1 MIYLDHTATMI
12 PERELLEYYIE
23 CALKYPAN
31 PASIHSAGFAARKAQ
46 AAAINQLA
54 KSFDCRPEELIIT
67 SGGSE
72 SINMALKGGLAA
84 HQRLG
89 KRVLISEGEHSAVSE
104 TAKWLTAH
112 GYFVEK
118 IGLSAEGVIDL
129 EQLEQALKKPAA
141 ILSLIY
147 VNNETG
153 AAAPVEEVV
162 KLRNSLQPDML
173 IHVDGVQACGKLNWS
188 FKNLGVD
195 LFSGSGHKFG
205 APRGIGFLIHR
216 YSIRLEPLIHGGGQQ
231 RGLRSGTEN
240 VPLVMTMARAAAIAN
255 HDLAQK
261 TEYVA
266 GLRRRLLDRLTE
278 LDVSYVL
285 LSPAK
290 AVPGI
295 VSLAVEGLRGE
306 TLLHALEN
314 SEIYV
319 STGSACSS
327 KKREES
333 AVLRAMKLPENL
345 IKGSIRISIA
355 RSNTEEDIDTVAEAV
370 SQATKW
376 LARR

>member
-12 PERELLEYYIE
+12 PERELLEYYVE
-23 CALKYPAN
+23 CALEYPAN

-46 AAAINQLA
+46 ASAINQLA
-54 KSFDCRPEELIIT
+54 KSFDCRPEELLIT

-72 SINMALKGGLAA
+72 SINMAIKGTLAA
-84 HQRLG
+84 NKRLG
-89 KRVLISEGEHSAVSE
+89 QRVLISEGEHSAVAE
-104 TAKWLTAH
+104 TAKWLTSH
-112 GYFVEK
+112 GYIVET
-118 IGLSAEGVIDL
+118 IGLSAEGIIDL

-141 ILSLIY
+141 MLSLIY

-162 KLRNSLQPDML
+162 RLRNSLQPDML
-173 IHVDGVQACGKLNWS
+173 IHVDGVQACGKLSWS
-188 FKNLGVD
+188 FKRLGVD

-216 YSIRLEPLIHGGGQQ
+216 YGIKIEPLIHGGGQQ

-240 VPLVMTMARAAAIAN
+240 VPLVMTMARAAEIAN
-255 HDLAQK
+255 NDLAQK
-261 TEYVA
+261 TDYIS
-266 GLRRRLLDRLTE
+266 GLKRQLLDRLTE
-278 LDVSYVL
+278 LGVSYMP
-285 LSPAK
+285 LSPVN

-314 SEIYV
+314 NEIFV

-333 AVLRAMKLPENL
+333 AVLRAMKLPEDL
-345 IKGSIRISIA
+345 IKGSIRISLSK
-355 RSNTEEDIDTVAEAV
+355 SNTIEEIDTVAEAI
-370 SQATKW
+370 SQAVKW
-376 LARR
+376 LVRR

>member
-12 PERELLEYYIE
+12 PERELLEYYVE
-23 CALKYPAN
+23 CALEYPAN

-46 AAAINQLA
+46 ASAINQLA
-54 KSFDCRPEELIIT
+54 KSFDCRPEELLIT

-72 SINMALKGGLAA
+72 SINMAIKGALAA
-84 HQRLG
+84 NKRLG
-89 KRVLISEGEHSAVSE
+89 QRVLISEGEHSAVAE
-104 TAKWLTAH
+104 TAKWLTSH
-112 GYFVEK
+112 GYIVET
-118 IGLSAEGVIDL
+118 IGLSAEGIIDL
-129 EQLEQALKKPAA
+129 KQLEQALKKPAA
-141 ILSLIY
+141 MLSLIY

-162 KLRNSLQPDML
+162 RLRNSLQPDML
-173 IHVDGVQACGKLNWS
+173 IHVDGVQACGKLSWS
-188 FKNLGVD
+188 FKRLGVD

-216 YSIRLEPLIHGGGQQ
+216 YGIKIEPLIHGGGQQ

-240 VPLVMTMARAAAIAN
+240 VPLVMTMARAAEIAN
-255 HDLAQK
+255 NDLAQK
-261 TEYVA
+261 TDYIS
-266 GLRRRLLDRLTE
+266 GLKRQLLDRLTE
-278 LDVSYVL
+278 LGVSYMP
-285 LSPAK
+285 LSPVN

-314 SEIYV
+314 NEIFV

-333 AVLRAMKLPENL
+333 AVLRAMKLPEDL
-345 IKGSIRISIA
+345 IKGSIRISLSK
-355 RSNTEEDIDTVAEAV
+355 SNTIEEIDTVAEAI
-370 SQATKW
+370 SQAVKW
-376 LARR
+376 LVRR

>member
-12 PERELLEYYIE
+12 PERELLEYYVE
-23 CALKYPAN
+23 CALEYPAN

-46 AAAINQLA
+46 ASAINQLA
-54 KSFDCRPEELIIT
+54 KSFDCRPEELLIT

-72 SINMALKGGLAA
+72 SINMAIKGTLAA
-84 HQRLG
+84 NKRLG
-89 KRVLISEGEHSAVSE
+89 QRVLISEGEHSAVAE
-104 TAKWLTAH
+104 TAKWLTSH
-112 GYFVEK
+112 GYIVET
-118 IGLSAEGVIDL
+118 IGLSAEGIIDL
-129 EQLEQALKKPAA
+129 KQLEQALKKPAA
-141 ILSLIY
+141 MLSLIY

-162 KLRNSLQPDML
+162 RLRNSLQPDML
-173 IHVDGVQACGKLNWS
+173 IHVDGVQACGKLSWS
-188 FKNLGVD
+188 FKRLGVD

-216 YSIRLEPLIHGGGQQ
+216 YGIKIEPLIHGGGQQ

-240 VPLVMTMARAAAIAN
+240 VPLVMTMARAAEIAN
-255 HDLAQK
+255 NDLAQK
-261 TEYVA
+261 TDYIS
-266 GLRRRLLDRLTE
+266 GLKRQLLDRLTE
-278 LDVSYVL
+278 LGVSYMP
-285 LSPAK
+285 LSPVN

-314 SEIYV
+314 NEIFV

-333 AVLRAMKLPENL
+333 AVLRAMKLPEDL
-345 IKGSIRISIA
+345 IKGSIRISLSK
-355 RSNTEEDIDTVAEAV
+355 SNTIEEIDTVAEAI
-370 SQATKW
+370 SQAVKW
-376 LARR
+376 LVRR

>member
-12 PERELLEYYIE
+12 PERELLEYYVE
-23 CALKYPAN
+23 CALEYPAN

-46 AAAINQLA
+46 ASAINQLA
-54 KSFDCRPEELIIT
+54 KSFDCRPEELLIT

-72 SINMALKGGLAA
+72 SINMAIKGALAA
-84 HQRLG
+84 NKRLG
-89 KRVLISEGEHSAVSE
+89 QRVLISEGEHSAVAE
-104 TAKWLTAH
+104 TAKWLTSH
-112 GYFVEK
+112 GYIVET
-118 IGLSAEGVIDL
+118 IGLSAEGIIDL

-141 ILSLIY
+141 MLSLIY

-162 KLRNSLQPDML
+162 RLRNSLQPDML
-173 IHVDGVQACGKLNWS
+173 IHVDGVQACGKLSWS
-188 FKNLGVD
+188 FKRLGVD

-216 YSIRLEPLIHGGGQQ
+216 YGIKIEPLIHGGGQQ

-240 VPLVMTMARAAAIAN
+240 VPLVMTMARAAEIAN
-255 HDLAQK
+255 NDLAQK
-261 TEYVA
+261 TDYIS
-266 GLRRRLLDRLTE
+266 GLKRQLLDRLTE
-278 LDVSYVL
+278 LGVSYMP
-285 LSPAK
+285 LSPVN

-314 SEIYV
+314 NEIFV

-333 AVLRAMKLPENL
+333 AVLRAMKLPEDL
-345 IKGSIRISIA
+345 IKGSIRISLSK
-355 RSNTEEDIDTVAEAV
+355 SNTIEEIDTVAEAI
-370 SQATKW
+370 SQAVKW
-376 LARR
+376 LVRR